1 MNPAGESFT
10 LSWME
15 QCRESLVELTARA
28 TQRGTLDALAQFLV
42 EIEIELRIRPR
53 EWGDPVWN
61 WHGMRLVEYA
71 RVSFPDRLTVSYL
84 VHETAPVVFVR
95 RLGSLDET

>member
-1 MNPAGESFT
+1 MSPPGDSFT
-10 LSWME
+10 ISWME
-15 QCRESLVELTARA
+15 QCRESIVALTARA
-28 TQRGTLDALAQFLV
+28 AERGTLDALAQFLV
-42 EIEIELRIRPR
+42 EIEIELRARPR

-71 RVSFPDRLTVSYL
+71 RVNFLDRLTVSYL

-95 RLGSLDET
+95 KLGTFGES

>member
-15 QCRESLVELTARA
+15 QCRDSLVELTERA
-28 TQRGTLDALAQFLV
+28 TASGTLGALADFLV
-42 EIEIELRIRPR
+42 EIEAELRVRPR

-71 RVSFPDRLTVSYL
+71 RVNFTDRLMVSYL

-95 RLGSLDET
+95 RLGAVDEV